1 MKQYLTMQYY
11 SLCLWENT
19 LLTLFPYIIT
29 RHVTHNLNI
38 IIKIGGG
45 KQNTENTST
54 AKNSWKHNTTN
65 TYNNTKNQMC
75 AHWAGE
81 ASMARSAA
89 RGISILTQ
97 QQRVQTC
104 PGCFDALLHAVRR
117 ARRIAQCLV
126 CPCRRHNPCPGANAA
141 VVVVHSATYFLRL
154 DLVTGFRVWNNWSK
168 FINRLFYDFLQKMGV
183 VEVQSNLVLL
193 NFSKIVSSSLHIDG
207 LSTT

>member
-1 MKQYLTMQYY
+1 MKQYLTIQY
-11 SLCLWENT
+11 SLSLWENT

-81 ASMARSAA
+81 ARQQ
-89 RGISILTQ
+89 RHLQGQ
-97 QQRVQTC
+97 QQVLVLAALMLYCMSTVRCANVCPLGAYSTVHSDPRVALPDSVGALVSGLTPC
-104 PGCFDALLHAVRR
+104 TRHWLGCFCDGTH
-117 ARRIAQCLV
+117 
-126 CPCRRHNPCPGANAA
+126 
-141 VVVVHSATYFLRL
+141 
-154 DLVTGFRVWNNWSK
+154 W
-168 FINRLFYDFLQKMGV
+168 
-183 VEVQSNLVLL
+183 
-193 NFSKIVSSSLHIDG
+193 SSLV
-207 LSTT
+207 S

>member
-126 CPCRRHNPCPGANAA
+126 CPCRR
-141 VVVVHSATYFLRL
+141 T
-154 DLVTGFRVWNNWSK
+154 LVWKAIFAMEIVTNFGCHILSK
-168 FINRLFYDFLQKMGV
+168 
-183 VEVQSNLVLL
+183 S
-193 NFSKIVSSSLHIDG
+193 
-207 LSTT
+207 